1 MKQMEIID
9 LSIEELNDK
18 IAEEIQVLSKLVFGH
33 TVSKIENPLKI
44 RSTRRGIARLRTELR
59 KREIISTFNS

>member
-1 MKQMEIID
+1 MKQIEIID

>member
-1 MKQMEIID
+1 MKQIEIID

-18 IAEEIQVLSKLVFGH
+18 IAEEIQVLAKLVFGH

-44 RSTRRGIARLRTELR
+44 RLTRRGIARLRTELR

>member
-1 MKQMEIID
+1 MKQTEIKD

-18 IAEEIQVLSKLVFGH
+18 ISEEMQVLSKLVFGH

-44 RSTRRGIARLRTELR
+44 RSTRRGIARLKTELH
-59 KREIISTFNS
+59 KRETTSTAN

>member
-1 MKQMEIID
+1 MKQIEIID

-18 IAEEIQVLSKLVFGH
+18 IAEEIQVLAKLVFGH

-59 KREIISTFNS
+59 KREIISTFKS

>member
-1 MKQMEIID
+1 MKQTEIKD

-18 IAEEIQVLSKLVFGH
+18 ISEETQVLSKLVFGH

-44 RSTRRGIARLRTELR
+44 RSTRRGIARLKTELH
-59 KREIISTFNS
+59 KRETTSTAN

>member
-1 MKQMEIID
+1 MKQIEIID

-18 IAEEIQVLSKLVFGH
+18 IAEEMVVLSKLVFGH